1 MVEKPIEIYTFGN
14 NRLVGNDKGNIKYV
28 SAYAFVMTY
37 GDYHRAFGN
46 ALGNHTANYTE
57 IYSLIQALRHVK
69 NKNLPIIAYSQSSYL
84 VNFIRNNSYANNDRR
99 GWVRKG
105 KPVPNR
111 ELWQELREV
120 MADFPNFKIYKVYY
134 QTANVGLNWAKEIAR
149 ENLARTEAGQAPITE
164 L

>member
-1 MVEKPIEIYTFGN
+1 MVDKSIEIYTFGN
-14 NRLVGNDKGNIKYV
+14 NRFVGNAHGNIKYV

-46 ALGNHTANYTE
+46 ALGNHTANYAE

-69 NKNLPIIAYSQSSYL
+69 NKNLPVIAYSQSSYL
-84 VNFIRNNSYANNDRR
+84 VNFIINNSYANNDRR

-105 KPVPNR
+105 KPLPNR
-111 ELWQELREV
+111 ELWWELRDV
-120 MADFPNFKIYKVYY
+120 MAYFPNFKIYKLHY
-134 QTANVGLNWAKEIAR
+134 QTANVGLNWAKDIAR